1 MVQSSVTIPD
11 APTKTSQIIGDLR
24 VRSHNQG
31 QLKIGKILVNR
42 EFEIEIPRYSL
53 RSLVRLGTI
62 RLYDK
67 LNYINV

>member
-11 APTKTSQIIGDLR
+11 APTKTSQIIGDPR
-24 VRSHNQG
+24 VGARNQG
-31 QLKIGKILVNR
+31 QLKIGKILVNC
-42 EFEIEIPRYSL
+42 EFEIPRCSS

-67 LNYINV
+67 LKYISV